1 VTCPIITGHRR
12 FVGPPEGS
20 KFFVKEMR
28 VRYTSTIV
36 SVLLELLVTREGHC
50 R

>member
-1 VTCPIITGHRR
+1 MTRALITGHRG
-12 FVGPPEGS
+12 FVGPPEAS
-20 KFFVKEMR
+20 TFLVKELR
-28 VRYTSTIV
+28 VRYTSTID